1 MKFFAKKSS
10 AFVALLL
17 VAAMIFAAGCGA
29 KETPE
34 ETTSTTTAQAET
46 LPAQETEISA
56 PDESVAVSESEAASE
71 EASVE
76 TSEETT
82 EAALPQT
89 VPEIVELFNKTANR
103 IKPEATKI
111 TKNFERRIADTDKLV
126 VPKSLESTAESLLN
140 TFMKD
145 DTDPIVYATRD
156 EINAEYLVPGQSYVS
171 KLTADA
177 VRSATCTD
185 KGDTYEIN
193 IKLRD
198 EKNPTAGKGIG
209 SVCDV
214 IEASEVAEKA
224 SFVEEFSTEYYG
236 CEVTV
241 TVDKAS
247 GRVIHAVY
255 KTPLVLKVV
264 VNMFGT
270 HNGEV
275 GLTFIKDYTINY

>member
-1 MKFFAKKSS
+1 MKFTSRKKLG
-10 AFVALLL
+10 FVIALL
-17 VAAMIFAAGCGA
+17 VAAMVFTAGCGA

-34 ETTSTTTAQAET
+34 DTSTTTAQEET
-46 LPAQETEISA
+46 LPAEAPVTEA
-56 PDESVAVSESEAASE
+56 LVTDEVTDVAES
-71 EASVE
+71 
-76 TSEETT
+76 TTLPEETT
-82 EAALPQT
+82 SETTAEALPQT
-89 VPEIVELFNKTANR
+89 VPEIVELFNKSANR
-103 IKPEATKI
+103 IKPEASKV
-111 TKNFERRIADTDKLV
+111 TKNFERRIVDKDKLV
-126 VPKSLESTAESLLN
+126 VPSSLQSAADSLLD

-156 EINAEYLVPGQSYVS
+156 EINAEYLVPEQSYVS

-177 VRSATCTD
+177 VKSATCTD

-193 IKLRD
+193 IKLKD

-214 IEASEVAEKA
+214 IEAGEVSEKA
-224 SFVEEFSTEYYG
+224 SFVEEFSTQYYD

-255 KTPLVLKVV
+255 KTPLVLKVR

-275 GLTFIKDYTINY
+275 GLTFIKDYTITY

>member
-1 MKFFAKKSS
+1 MKFSARKSS
-10 AFVALLL
+10 AFIAILLI
-17 VAAMIFAAGCGA
+17 AAMIFTAGCGA

-34 ETTSTTTAQAET
+34 ESSTTTAQAET
-46 LPAQETEISA
+46 LPVEVTETVEAEESPVIAETE
-56 PDESVAVSESEAASE
+56 SVSE
-71 EASVE
+71 EA
-76 TSEETT
+76 TEEVT
-82 EAALPQT
+82 ELVLPQT
-89 VPEIVELFNKTANR
+89 IPEIVELFNKTANR
-103 IKPEATKI
+103 IKPEATKV
-111 TKNFERRIADTDKLV
+111 TKNSERRIVDKDKLI
-126 VPKSLESTAESLLN
+126 VPKALESAADSLLG

-156 EINAEYLVPGQSYVS
+156 EINSEFLVPAQSYVS

-185 KGDTYEIN
+185 KGETYEIN
-193 IKLRD
+193 IKLKD

-209 SVCDV
+209 AVCDV

-224 SFVEEFSTEYYG
+224 SFVEEFSTEYYN

-255 KTPLVLKVV
+255 KTPLVLKVR

-275 GLTFIKDYTINY
+275 GLTFIKDYTITY

>member
-10 AFVALLL
+10 ALIAVLLI
-17 VAAMIFAAGCGA
+17 AAMIFTAGCGA
-29 KETPE
+29 KETSE

-46 LPAQETEISA
+46 LPVQAQTA
-56 PDESVAVSESEAASE
+56 ESE
-71 EASVE
+71 VQDE
-76 TSEETT
+76 TSAAAESETVTEETT
-82 EAALPQT
+82 EETTEEALPQT

-198 EKNPTAGKGIG
+198 EKNPSAGKGVG

-224 SFVEEFSTEYYG
+224 SFVKEFSSQYYN

-270 HNGEV
+270 HSGEV